1 MPGGA
6 ALIGID
12 WGTTSFRAYR
22 IAADGAVL
30 EAQAAPRPVS

>member
-1 MPGGA
+1 MQDGA

-22 IAADGAVL
+22 IAADGGVL
-30 EAQAAPRPVS
+30 EAHDARRPAS

>member
-1 MPGGA
+1 MTSPA

-22 IAADGAVL
+22 IGADGHVVDSKS
-30 EAQAAPRPVS
+30 AQAGS